1 MVASF
6 MDPVDM
12 QQVAIENKETTVI
25 ADELLTSQFL
35 TTTQKPSPERKT
47 TKNPLKIGLNILT
60 QKERP
65 KRLAEASVFRG
76 ICKLN

>member
-47 TKNPLKIGLNILT
+47 TKNPLKIGLQNIFSCTKFYFFGDQL
-60 QKERP
+60 
-65 KRLAEASVFRG
+65 LFFG
-76 ICKLN
+76 GD